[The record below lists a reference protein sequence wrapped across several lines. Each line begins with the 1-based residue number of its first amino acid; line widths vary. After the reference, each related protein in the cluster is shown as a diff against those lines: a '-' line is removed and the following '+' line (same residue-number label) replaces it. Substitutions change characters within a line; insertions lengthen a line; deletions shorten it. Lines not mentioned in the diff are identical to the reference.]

1 MLPLLALF
9 VPIVIVVVVV
19 AATDV
24 EIAGNTPCGGKGGG
38 ISSLSFRVV
47 AGVTTVVVAVV
58 VALLLGG
65 IIADDL
71 IADFAAKLFR
81 ATLSLL
87 E

>member
-1 MLPLLALF
+1 MPTVVVA
-9 VPIVIVVVVV
+9 VVVVV
-19 AATDV
+19 GV
-24 EIAGNTPCGGKGGG
+24 EFVIGTPCGGKGGG

-47 AGVTTVVVAVV
+47 VGTTIDIAVVAVV
-58 VALLLGG
+58 AIVGG
-65 IIADDL
+65 ITADGL